1 MKSLL
6 SSKPGKARETRRTE
20 RMDIALDGTN
30 LDGTT
35 LDGVRQTP
43 AAAAPGPLA
52 SFARFV
58 LCGGG
63 VGFASSAAVTLLAT
77 LLPWVVANA
86 LITVAS
92 TLLCT
97 ELHARFT
104 FGAGGRA
111 GWRRHLQSAGS
122 ASAAYAVT
130 CAAML
135 VLHVVQPSAG
145 VLCEQIVYL
154 SASALAGLGRFL
166 VLRLF
171 VFAVGRNAVGRNAVG
186 RNGTT
191 ARAKSPAPVQ
201 NTVLTVQ
208 SALPVPVPVP
218 VQPVSG
224 TADGHS
230 SHRPNNAASPRAIRC
245 TAREASVASR
255 SPRPMGSAT
264 CLSGTK
270 RQSNSPTHGRQRAV
284 SGLALCRAA
293 GSRRPQP
300 AAGPHQWKSPVR
312 ECAEPPAYSDS

>member
-20 RMDIALDGTN
+20 RMDTALDGTTLGGTN
-30 LDGTT
+30 LDG
-35 LDGVRQTP
+35 VHQTP

-63 VGFASSAAVTLLAT
+63 VGFASSAAVALLAT

-154 SASALAGLGRFL
+154 SASALAGIGRFL

-171 VFAVGRNAVGRNAVG
+171 VFAVGRNGARNGVGRNGVG

-201 NTVLTVQ
+201 NTVLTMQ
-208 SALPVPVPVP
+208 SALPV
-218 VQPVSG
+218 QPVSQP
-224 TADGHS
+224 ADGHS
-230 SHRPNNAASPRAIRC
+230 SHRPNNAASTRAIRC
-245 TAREASVASR
+245 TARAASVASR
-255 SPRPMGSAT
+255 
-264 CLSGTK
+264 SGTK
-270 RQSNSPTHGRQRAV
+270 RQSNSPTHGRQSAV
-284 SGLALCRAA
+284 SGLTPCRAA
-293 GSRRPQP
+293 GPRRPRP
-300 AAGPHQWKSPVR
+300 AAGPHQRKTPVR
-312 ECAEPPAYSDS
+312 ECAVPPAYSDS